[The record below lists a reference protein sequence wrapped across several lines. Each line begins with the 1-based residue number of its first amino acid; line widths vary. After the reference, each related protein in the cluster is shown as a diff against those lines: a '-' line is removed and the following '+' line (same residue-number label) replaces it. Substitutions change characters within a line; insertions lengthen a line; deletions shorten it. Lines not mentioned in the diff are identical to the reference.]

1 MFENVRGAFL
11 IGGILFFALSVAV
24 MGWLPSQMVARVE
37 VESLETLAIE
47 VSAEFKDLQERYPEA
62 FARYFGEISSESF
75 AKALLLGRDVYIAE
89 GCWHCHSQFVR
100 PVSNETLRY
109 GPVSLAA
116 EYQNELNYPP
126 LFGTRRVGPDLSR
139 EHGKRSNDWHVAHFY
154 DPTYVVPT
162 SVMPAFRWFFDENK
176 QPNDRGLAIVTYVQ
190 WLGSWMDE
198 DGNIRKAA
206 RDAAGGG

>member
-11 IGGILFFALSVAV
+11 IGGVLFFALSVAV
-24 MGWLPSQMVARVE
+24 MGWLPSQMVAQVE
-37 VESLETLAIE
+37 VDSLETLAVE

-62 FARYFGEISSESF
+62 FAKYFGEISSESF

-139 EHGKRSNDWHVAHFY
+139 EYGKRSNDWHVAHFY

-176 QPNDRGLAIVTYVQ
+176 QPNDRGMAIITYVQ

-206 RDAAGGG
+206 RDAAAGG